1 MHTRHPTHPAEF
13 GGLDPTGLRE
23 RFLVEELF
31 ADGHVRLE
39 YSHNDRMVVGGAV
52 PAGQALSLPVPD
64 QLRAE
69 HFCDR
74 RELAVVCLSG
84 SGTVAV
90 DDSKHDLSTLDVLYV
105 GKGAKDVTFDGAD
118 ARYYLVSAPAHHPH
132 PTALGRRDEVFS
144 ASMGEP
150 AHANVR
156 TIRRYVHADGIVS
169 DQLVLGITEL
179 AEGSVWNT
187 MPCHTHERRTE
198 VYLYFRL
205 APGERIVHLAGPL
218 RSRSPRPVP
227 TWCCGVIATTWTRR
241 LRRSPGT
248 AGRSRRWRPTCPTR
262 RPCSVRPNGCW
273 PNTRSRSWS
282 TTPESSGGDPLWAW
296 RTATGAT
303 CSG

>member
-52 PAGQALSLPVPD
+52 PAGQTLSLPVPD

-132 PTALGRRDEVFS
+132 PTALGRCDEVFS
-144 ASMGEP
+144 ADLGEP

-156 TIRRYVHADGIVS
+156 TIRRYIHADGIAS

-205 APGERIVHLAGPL
+205 ASGERVVHLAGPPDAT
-218 RSRSPRPVP
+218 RSIIVANEQA
-227 TWCCGVIATTWTRR
+227 VIAPPW
-241 LRRSPGT
+241 SVHCGAGT
-248 AGRSRRWRPTCPTR
+248 ANYAF
-262 RPCSVRPNGCW
+262 V
-273 PNTRSRSWS
+273 
-282 TTPESSGGDPLWAW
+282 WAMAGENVAYDDMDQVAKE
-296 RTATGAT
+296 RMR
-303 CSG
+303 